1 MATWKQVLILGTV
14 LKTKVRRGSQ
24 GDVIWNFGSESDSLG
39 PLSTQPGAWGKGAR
53 EGEMRVGEILDP
65 LITLVVGYQASTDAV
80 TIRKVGQCTT
90 VQTRDTSETR

>member
-1 MATWKQVLILGTV
+1 MRWHCTTRNEKTS
-14 LKTKVRRGSQ
+14 LKVS
-24 GDVIWNFGSESDSLG
+24 SEIAFDW
-39 PLSTQPGAWGKGAR
+39 AMMCKGAR